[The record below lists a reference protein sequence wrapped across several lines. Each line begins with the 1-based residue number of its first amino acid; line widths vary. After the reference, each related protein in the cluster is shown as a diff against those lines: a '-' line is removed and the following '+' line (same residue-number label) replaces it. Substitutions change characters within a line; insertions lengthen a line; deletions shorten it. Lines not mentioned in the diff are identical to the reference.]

1 MSTDR
6 SMRPPQSFLSANVE
20 VTRLREV
27 TAKQLEWPDPVAA
40 CTVREILS
48 HGADGKDLEAAPSP
62 LVERV
67 ADYLAEVRFGL
78 SSFDPSDHRTRTMR
92 DE

>member
-1 MSTDR
+1 
-6 SMRPPQSFLSANVE
+6 
-20 VTRLREV
+20 VTKLREV

-48 HGADGKDLEAAPSP
+48 HGADGKDMEAAPSP

-67 ADYLAEVRFGL
+67 AAFLAEVRL
-78 SSFDPSDHRTRTMR
+78 RRHRRAAVASR
-92 DE
+92 LKRVCGI